1 VLKEK
6 GFDEE
11 CRMCVEDGD
20 DRPLPFDCGR
30 ELHKN
35 SLHPYYSAPEQWV
48 VVDWLLIN
56 HGIWISVQPNE
67 PFTDNDWCFKIFK
80 NNKLDISLEGYDSPQ
95 EAYSAAFDYILTNN
109 LMKVSNIISKNRHSN
124 ANYIELSEKY
134 IQQLADE
141 RKISFDDMVEIIRKE
156 LIFNE

>member
-1 VLKEK
+1 MKIEPTYTTLKQSKVLKEK

-48 VVDWLLIN
+48 VVEWLRVN
-56 HGIWISVQPNE
+56 HGIWVSVGVGSLFHGDKFFILIKKYNIDRWELTPLDNE
-67 PFTDNDWCFKIFK
+67 SHSP
-80 NNKLDISLEGYDSPQ
+80 YDTPQ
-95 EAYSAAFDYILTNN
+95 EAYSAAFDYILTSN
-109 LMKVSNIISKNRHSN
+109 LI
-124 ANYIELSEKY
+124 
-134 IQQLADE
+134 
-141 RKISFDDMVEIIRKE
+141 
-156 LIFNE
+156 

>member
-1 VLKEK
+1 MKIVQKYTTLDQSKVLKEK

-48 VVDWLLIN
+48 VVEWLLQN
-56 HGIWISVQPNE
+56 HQIWITVTSISQESWQWHITKPG
-67 PFTDNDWCFKIFK
+67 DSLG
-80 NNKLDISLEGYDSPQ
+80 KLYEEDFYTPQ
-95 EAYSAAFDYILTNN
+95 EAYTAAFDYILTNN
-109 LMKVSNIISKNRHSN
+109 LI
-124 ANYIELSEKY
+124 
-134 IQQLADE
+134 
-141 RKISFDDMVEIIRKE
+141 
-156 LIFNE
+156 

>member
-1 VLKEK
+1 MKIKPTYTTLKQSKVLKEK

-48 VVDWLLIN
+48 VVEWLRIN
-56 HGIWISVQPNE
+56 HDIWVLPEWQCGRKN
-67 PFTDNDWCFKIFK
+67 WIFNIEKLNSYDETIEIQK
-80 NNKLDISLEGYDSPQ
+80 NYYKELGEEEYNSPQ

-109 LMKVSNIISKNRHSN
+109 LM
-124 ANYIELSEKY
+124 
-134 IQQLADE
+134 
-141 RKISFDDMVEIIRKE
+141 F
-156 LIFNE
+156 

>member
-1 VLKEK
+1 MKIVQKYTTLDQSKVLKEK

-48 VVDWLLIN
+48 VVEWLRIN
-56 HGIWISVQPNE
+56 HDIWVSVGVGNLFHGDKFFILIKKYNIDRWELTPLDNE
-67 PFTDNDWCFKIFK
+67 RHSP
-80 NNKLDISLEGYDSPQ
+80 YDTPQ
-95 EAYSAAFDYILTNN
+95 EAYSAAFDYILNN
-109 LMKVSNIISKNRHSN
+109 LI
-124 ANYIELSEKY
+124 
-134 IQQLADE
+134 
-141 RKISFDDMVEIIRKE
+141 
-156 LIFNE
+156 

>member
-1 VLKEK
+1 MKIKPAYTTLKQSKVLKEK

-48 VVDWLLIN
+48 VVEWLLQN
-56 HGIWISVQPNE
+56 HQIWITVTSISQESWQWHITKPG
-67 PFTDNDWCFKIFK
+67 DSLG
-80 NNKLDISLEGYDSPQ
+80 KLYEEDFYTPQ
-95 EAYSAAFDYILTNN
+95 EAYTAAFDYILTNN
-109 LMKVSNIISKNRHSN
+109 LI
-124 ANYIELSEKY
+124 
-134 IQQLADE
+134 
-141 RKISFDDMVEIIRKE
+141 
-156 LIFNE
+156 

>member
-1 VLKEK
+1 MKIVQKYTTLDQSKVLKEK

-48 VVDWLLIN
+48 VVEWLRIN
-56 HGIWISVQPNE
+56 HDIWVSVGVGSLFHGDKFFILIKKYNIDRWELTPLDNE
-67 PFTDNDWCFKIFK
+67 SHSP
-80 NNKLDISLEGYDSPQ
+80 YDTPQ
-95 EAYSAAFDYILTNN
+95 EAYSAAFDYILNN
-109 LMKVSNIISKNRHSN
+109 LI
-124 ANYIELSEKY
+124 
-134 IQQLADE
+134 
-141 RKISFDDMVEIIRKE
+141 
-156 LIFNE
+156 

>member
-1 VLKEK
+1 MKIKPTYTTLKQSKVLKEK

-48 VVDWLLIN
+48 VVEWLGVN
-56 HGIWISVQPNE
+56 HGIWIDVTLSSDSKFLNLIRDIKNPN
-67 PFTDNDWCFKIFK
+67 THLGIARVN
-80 NNKLDISLEGYDSPQ
+80 DISFFNSPQ

-109 LMKVSNIISKNRHSN
+109 LI
-124 ANYIELSEKY
+124 
-134 IQQLADE
+134 
-141 RKISFDDMVEIIRKE
+141 
-156 LIFNE
+156 

>member
-48 VVDWLLIN
+48 VVEWLRVEKGLY
-56 HGIWISVQPNE
+56 IWVAGYRDKANRLTFDFYFDNQKLNE
-67 PFTDNDWCFKIFK
+67 KSSKFFKT
-80 NNKLDISLEGYDSPQ
+80 PQ

-109 LMKVSNIISKNRHSN
+109 LI
-124 ANYIELSEKY
+124 
-134 IQQLADE
+134 
-141 RKISFDDMVEIIRKE
+141 
-156 LIFNE
+156 

>member
-1 VLKEK
+1 MKIVQKYTTLDQSKVLKEK

-48 VVDWLLIN
+48 VVEWLRVN
-56 HGIWISVQPNE
+56 HGIWVSVGVGSLFHGDKFFILIKKYNIDRWELTPLDNE
-67 PFTDNDWCFKIFK
+67 SHSP
-80 NNKLDISLEGYDSPQ
+80 YDTPQ
-95 EAYSAAFDYILTNN
+95 EAYSAAFDYILNN
-109 LMKVSNIISKNRHSN
+109 LI
-124 ANYIELSEKY
+124 
-134 IQQLADE
+134 
-141 RKISFDDMVEIIRKE
+141 
-156 LIFNE
+156 

>member
-1 VLKEK
+1 MKIKPAYTTLKQSKLLKEK

-48 VVDWLLIN
+48 VVEWLRVN
-56 HGIWISVQPNE
+56 HGIWVDVGVGNLFHKCKFYILIKTYNVDRWDLTSL
-67 PFTDNDWCFKIFK
+67 DNKTH
-80 NNKLDISLEGYDSPQ
+80 SPYDSPQ

-109 LMKVSNIISKNRHSN
+109 LI
-124 ANYIELSEKY
+124 
-134 IQQLADE
+134 
-141 RKISFDDMVEIIRKE
+141 
-156 LIFNE
+156 

>member
-1 VLKEK
+1 MKIVQKYTTLDQSKVLKEK

-48 VVDWLLIN
+48 VVEWLRIN
-56 HGIWISVQPNE
+56 HDIWVSVGVGSLFHGDKFFILIKKYNIDRWELTPLDNE
-67 PFTDNDWCFKIFK
+67 RHSP
-80 NNKLDISLEGYDSPQ
+80 YDTPQ
-95 EAYSAAFDYILTNN
+95 EAYSAAFDYILNN
-109 LMKVSNIISKNRHSN
+109 LI
-124 ANYIELSEKY
+124 
-134 IQQLADE
+134 
-141 RKISFDDMVEIIRKE
+141 
-156 LIFNE
+156 

>member
-1 VLKEK
+1 MKIKPTYTTLKQSKVLKEK

-48 VVDWLLIN
+48 VVEWLRVN
-56 HGIWISVQPNE
+56 HGIWIDVTLSSDSKFLNLIRDIKNPN
-67 PFTDNDWCFKIFK
+67 THLGIARVN
-80 NNKLDISLEGYDSPQ
+80 DISFFNSPQ

-109 LMKVSNIISKNRHSN
+109 LI
-124 ANYIELSEKY
+124 
-134 IQQLADE
+134 
-141 RKISFDDMVEIIRKE
+141 
-156 LIFNE
+156 

>member
-1 VLKEK
+1 MKIKPTYTTLKQSKVLKEK

-48 VVDWLLIN
+48 VVEWLRVN
-56 HGIWISVQPNE
+56 HGIWVDVGVGNLFHKCKFYILIKTYNVDRWDLTSL
-67 PFTDNDWCFKIFK
+67 DNKTH
-80 NNKLDISLEGYDSPQ
+80 SPYDSPQ

-109 LMKVSNIISKNRHSN
+109 LI
-124 ANYIELSEKY
+124 
-134 IQQLADE
+134 
-141 RKISFDDMVEIIRKE
+141 
-156 LIFNE
+156 

>member
-1 VLKEK
+1 MKIKPTYTTLKQSKVLKEK

-48 VVDWLLIN
+48 VVEWLRIN
-56 HGIWISVQPNE
+56 HDIWVSVGVGNLFHGDKFFILIKKYNIDRWELTPLDNE
-67 PFTDNDWCFKIFK
+67 RHSP
-80 NNKLDISLEGYDSPQ
+80 YDTPQ

-109 LMKVSNIISKNRHSN
+109 LI
-124 ANYIELSEKY
+124 
-134 IQQLADE
+134 
-141 RKISFDDMVEIIRKE
+141 
-156 LIFNE
+156 